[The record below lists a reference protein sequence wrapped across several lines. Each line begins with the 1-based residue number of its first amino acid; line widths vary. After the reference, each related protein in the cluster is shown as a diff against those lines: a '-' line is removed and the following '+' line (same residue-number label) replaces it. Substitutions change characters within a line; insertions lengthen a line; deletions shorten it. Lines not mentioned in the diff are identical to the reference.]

1 MTTRVARL
9 FAVIALFA
17 ACATDAAADDQ
28 TEYNRR
34 AAQRYVALFQELD
47 RDANSA
53 VTRLEASGDLN
64 FVPRFD
70 DMDINRDAI
79 VTFEELQRYLEQ
91 RYGVRVERRRP

>member
-9 FAVIALFA
+9 FAVIALLA
-17 ACATDAAADDQ
+17 AYAHVAADDR

-53 VTRLEASGDLN
+53 VTRVEASGDLN
-64 FVPRFD
+64 FVPWFD
-70 DMDINRDAI
+70 DMDINRDGI
-79 VTFEELQRYLEQ
+79 VTFEELQHYLEQ
-91 RYGVRVERRRP
+91 RYGVRVERGRP